1 MPESL
6 LWLATLVFTGFAF
19 AYGACFGSFLN
30 VVLYRLPRGL
40 SLTWTRSQCP
50 ACQSPIASRDNLP
63 ILSWLRLGGRC
74 RACGAPIPPSY
85 LLVELGVACL
95 FAGLFL
101 LIPVAHG
108 QTLPEGWNAHR
119 FANWVAELPSGR
131 LFPIYLH
138 QCLIG
143 FSLLTVCLMDQR
155 GLTAP
160 WLLGGL
166 AGFVHLLLVLW
177 NPAINQLDRTPQ
189 GPLAWPAQSLAA
201 SWNYSLSGLLLALI
215 VTGLLWAGGAILSAC
230 HTTTNSPASTSSTS
244 TSPQRQG
251 SWLRNP
257 LLSLL
262 ILGVGLGPIILAWSV
277 LMAGSAQAVQALGT
291 LRKTDLGSKPLGWPL
306 HLFCAWLLIV
316 CTWRSWPRIPWPP
329 LGG

>member
-50 ACQSPIASRDNLP
+50 ACETPILGRDNLP

-74 RACGAPIPPSY
+74 RACGAPIPPGY

-108 QTLPEGWNAHR
+108 QTLPDGWNGHR

-143 FSLLTVCLMDQR
+143 FSLLTVCLLDQR
-155 GLTAP
+155 KTPAP
-160 WLLGGL
+160 WMLGGL
-166 AGFVHLLLVLW
+166 VGFVHLLLVFW
-177 NPAINQLDRTPQ
+177 NPAVNQLDRTPE
-189 GPLAWPAQSLAA
+189 GPLVWPAQSLSA
-201 SWNYSLSGLLLALI
+201 SWNYSLSGLLLAVI
-215 VTGLLWAGGAILSAC
+215 IAGLLWGGGQLMAAC
-230 HTTTNSPASTSSTS
+230 RTRSTTTSPSAAPPIQ
-244 TSPQRQG
+244 PQQQG
-251 SWLRNP
+251 AWLRNP

-262 ILGVGLGPIILAWSV
+262 ILGVCLGPIVLAWSA
-277 LMAGSAQAVQALGT
+277 LMAATAQAVQALGQ
-291 LRKTDLGSKPLGWPL
+291 LRKSESESNLSGWSL
-306 HLFCAWLLIV
+306 HLFCAWLLIL
-316 CTWRSWPRIPWPP
+316 CTWQSWPRIPWPP